1 MSRLYAGSKWVV
13 PRRLLATSS
22 LSTNVLSAFLLSKHV
37 FISRVIGIHSIK
49 GERLSYMGNVVQQ
62 DILQQLEQLR
72 KDASAALAQADT
84 AEAMREWH
92 TEYLGRKGRLTAIL
106 RNLGNLS
113 AEERPLIGK
122 VANEVKAVLENA
134 FQERQ
139 TAIAQAELEAV
150 RRAESVDVTLPGRP
164 QNLGKLHITTRTLRE
179 IYAIFTAMGFQ
190 IYDSPEVETDEYN
203 FQLLNMPPGHPAR
216 DMWDTFYTTSPDL
229 LLRTHT
235 SPGQIHAMRAYAP
248 EPLRV
253 ILPGK
258 VYRYEQVTARSES
271 MFYQVEG
278 IAVGRKITFS
288 DLKGVLTNFANQ
300 MFGEGRQMRFR
311 KSYFPFTEPSVEVDM
326 DCVICGGKGCPICKY
341 TGWLEILGAGMVH
354 PIVLQNGGYDPAE
367 FSGFAFGMGPE
378 RITML
383 KRSIDDIRYFYAND
397 VRFLERV

>member
-1 MSRLYAGSKWVV
+1 MG
-13 PRRLLATSS
+13 
-22 LSTNVLSAFLLSKHV
+22 TN
-37 FISRVIGIHSIK
+37 
-49 GERLSYMGNVVQQ
+49 MVQP

-72 KDASAALAQADT
+72 QEAEAALAQANST
-84 AEAMREWH
+84 EATRIWH
-92 TEYLGRKGRLTAIL
+92 GEYLGRKGRLTGIL
-106 RNLGNLS
+106 RNLGSLPS
-113 AEERPLIGK
+113 EERRLVGK
-122 VANEVKAVLENA
+122 VANEVKTDLEHA
-134 FQERQ
+134 LKERQ
-139 TAIAQAELEAV
+139 DAIAQAELEAA
-150 RRAESVDVTLPGRP
+150 RSAENVDVTLPGRP
-164 QNLGKLHITTRTLRE
+164 QTLGKLHPTTATLRE
-179 IYAIFTAMGFQ
+179 IYAIFAAMGFQ
-190 IYDSPEVETDEYN
+190 IYNSPEVETDEYN

-278 IAVGRKITFS
+278 IAVGRNITFS

-300 MFGEGRQMRFR
+300 MFGEGRRMRFR
-311 KSYFPFTEPSVEVDM
+311 KSYFPFTEPSVEVDI
-326 DCVICGGKGCPICKY
+326 DCVICGSKGCPICKY

-378 RITML
+378 RITLL

-397 VRFLERV
+397 VRFLEKV